1 MENNLKKETVSKL
14 KALGFYQIAGG
25 IIGLLLTAW
34 TILNLTGI
42 EGVLLLIVSIAAA
55 LYFYSIYCGVLLLKK
70 KITGLRYSL
79 INQYLQLVS
88 FSFFG
93 FAFKYVSGIVLAVGI
108 DLTESFYFI
117 FDAAVSSWQISLYDD
132 SAPFIVSFNFVAV
145 FLILFIEKLKKQISK
160 EQLDNQLALIGEQN
174 PEREHYG

>member
-55 LYFYSIYCGVLLLKK
+55 LTSSRFTACSGTT
-70 KITGLRYSL
+70 TGTTHC
-79 INQYLQLVS
+79 N
-88 FSFFG
+88 
-93 FAFKYVSGIVLAVGI
+93 
-108 DLTESFYFI
+108 
-117 FDAAVSSWQISLYDD
+117 
-132 SAPFIVSFNFVAV
+132 
-145 FLILFIEKLKKQISK
+145 
-160 EQLDNQLALIGEQN
+160 
-174 PEREHYG
+174 